1 MLSLLWK
8 PWAIEIDDKHDGKKK
23 KKFDMVIVK
32 HYAKLPES
40 MGVNFITP
48 KLYPPQSL
56 VYAT

>member
-1 MLSLLWK
+1 M
-8 PWAIEIDDKHDGKKK
+8 INMMEKKK